1 MAKSSALSN
10 GCEFLAFHPKKHF
23 FTSIP
28 GRPEDDALVLEGDQ
42 TWDNLDE
49 IGAEVAKDRTSTCGR
64 GRSVGDRI
72 VGGHLAPLE
81 SFPWAAS
88 IQLSYG
94 YHFCGA
100 SLIQPQVPF
109 LFFFNFHFFKL
120 CLSSVGDHCSALC
133 CLGKRSNAISDPTWR
148 SKPCFLFLFLLIQAF
163 LIYLTRSQPAC

>member
-1 MAKSSALSN
+1 M
-10 GCEFLAFHPKKHF
+10 
-23 FTSIP
+23 
-28 GRPEDDALVLEGDQ
+28 LEGDQ

-100 SLIQPQVPF
+100 SLIQPQVPLLSF
-109 LFFFNFHFFKL
+109 LIFISLNYF
-120 CLSSVGDHCSALC
+120 CRQWVITAAHCVAWGREVTRSRIQ
-133 CLGKRSNAISDPTWR
+133 LGGQNL
-148 SKPCFLFLFLLIQAF
+148 FLFLFLLIRFFFF
-163 LIYLTRSQPAC
+163 LDQVTTCVQG

>member
-1 MAKSSALSN
+1 MTSSHDGKVFSSWQWVRVFRFRLKKY
-10 GCEFLAFHPKKHF
+10 FL
-23 FTSIP
+23 TSIP
-28 GRPEDDALVLEGDQ
+28 GRPENDALVLEGDQ

-49 IGAEVAKDRTSTCGR
+49 IGGEKAKDRTSTCGR

-100 SLIQPQVPF
+100 SLIQPQVPLLSF
-109 LFFFNFHFFKL
+109 LIFISLNYFCRQWVITAAHCVAWGREVTRSRIQLGGQNLFCFFFFSF
-120 CLSSVGDHCSALC
+120 
-133 CLGKRSNAISDPTWR
+133 R
-148 SKPCFLFLFLLIQAF
+148 LFLF
-163 LIYLTRSQPAC
+163 T

>member
-1 MAKSSALSN
+1 M
-10 GCEFLAFHPKKHF
+10 
-23 FTSIP
+23 
-28 GRPEDDALVLEGDQ
+28 LEGDQ

-49 IGAEVAKDRTSTCGR
+49 IGGEEAKDRTSTCGR

-100 SLIQPQVPF
+100 SLIQPQVP
-109 LFFFNFHFFKL
+109 L
-120 CLSSVGDHCSALC
+120 LSFSI
-133 CLGKRSNAISDPTWR
+133 AISLNNVCHQWVITAAHCVAWGREVTR
-148 SKPCFLFLFLLIQAF
+148 SRIQLGGQNLFLFLFLLIQAF
-163 LIYLTRSQPAC
+163 LIFLTRSQPAC

>member
-1 MAKSSALSN
+1 M
-10 GCEFLAFHPKKHF
+10 
-23 FTSIP
+23 
-28 GRPEDDALVLEGDQ
+28 LEGDQ

-109 LFFFNFHFFKL
+109 LF
-120 CLSSVGDHCSALC
+120 LSSSFSSNYVFSQWVLTAAHCVAW
-133 CLGKRSNAISDPTWR
+133 GREV
-148 SKPCFLFLFLLIQAF
+148 
-163 LIYLTRSQPAC
+163 TRSRIQLGGQSLVFIGPRSDHSLPMSVTDSLTDDLVET

>member
-49 IGAEVAKDRTSTCGR
+49 IGDKEAKDRTSTCGR

-100 SLIQPQVPF
+100 SLIQPQVPLLSF
-109 LFFFNFHFFKL
+109 LIFISLNYFCRQWVITAAHCVAWGREVTRSRIQLGGQNLVFRFFFFSFF
-120 CLSSVGDHCSALC
+120 
-133 CLGKRSNAISDPTWR
+133 
-148 SKPCFLFLFLLIQAF
+148 FF
-163 LIYLTRSQPAC
+163 LTRSQPAC

>member
-1 MAKSSALSN
+1 M
-10 GCEFLAFHPKKHF
+10 
-23 FTSIP
+23 
-28 GRPEDDALVLEGDQ
+28 LEGDQ

-49 IGAEVAKDRTSTCGR
+49 IGDKEAKDRTSTCGR

-100 SLIQPQVPF
+100 SLIQPQVPLLSF
-109 LFFFNFHFFKL
+109 LISI
-120 CLSSVGDHCSALC
+120 SSNYFCRQWVITAAHCVAWGREVTRSRIQ
-133 CLGKRSNAISDPTWR
+133 LGGQN
-148 SKPCFLFLFLLIQAF
+148 LFLLIF
-163 LIYLTRSQPAC
+163 LLIIFFLTRSQPAC

>member
-10 GCEFLAFHPKKHF
+10 GCEFLAFPSKKFSHLHI
-23 FTSIP
+23 T

-49 IGAEVAKDRTSTCGR
+49 IGGEEAKDRTSTCGR

-72 VGGHLAPLE
+72 VGGHLAPPD

-100 SLIQPQVPF
+100 SLIQPQVP
-109 LFFFNFHFFKL
+109 LIFFFFKL
-120 CLSSVGDHCSALC
+120 CLSTVGAHCGTLC

-148 SKPCFLFLFLLIQAF
+148 SKPCFSFRFLPIKAF